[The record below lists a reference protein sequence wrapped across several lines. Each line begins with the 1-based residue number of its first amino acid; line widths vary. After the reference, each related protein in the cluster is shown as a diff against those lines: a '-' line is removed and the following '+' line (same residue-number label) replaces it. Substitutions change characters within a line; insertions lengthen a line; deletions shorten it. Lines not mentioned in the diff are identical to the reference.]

1 MIGKA
6 DLLEGT
12 DGLWVPLHSPVDP
25 AHLQVHGGDVQ
36 GVRWIQFTAQ
46 DTKRDHNL
54 LKSRGKQSLCD
65 KRAQMLRCCIL
76 LQDYGT

>member
-1 MIGKA
+1 MAVIGKA

-12 DGLWVPLHSPVDP
+12 DSLRVPLHPPVDP

-54 LKSRGKQSLCD
+54 LNKLRAKQLCV
-65 KRAQMLRCCIL
+65 MMNEHLVSIL
-76 LQDYGT
+76 FFFR